1 MTLKQGMYHRK
12 QAFKNLREA
21 AKKEREGKRAEADI
35 LRAWSAGHFRKAA
48 EYLYLAPQE
57 FREKFPATAALWK

>member
-1 MTLKQGMYHRK
+1 MTLKQGMDHRK

-21 AKKEREGKRAEADI
+21 AKKEREGKRAEANI

-48 EYLYLAPQE
+48 EFPYLAPQE
-57 FREKFPATAALWK
+57 FRDMFPATAALRK

>member
-1 MTLKQGMYHRK
+1 MTLKQEMAHRT
-12 QAFKNLREA
+12 QAFTNLREA

-48 EYLYLAPQE
+48 ELLNSS
-57 FREKFPATAALWK
+57 T

>member
-1 MTLKQGMYHRK
+1 MTLKQEVDHRK

-35 LRAWSAGHFRKAA
+35 LRAWSASHFRKAA
-48 EYLYLAPQE
+48 EYLHLAPQE
-57 FREKFPATAALWK
+57 FRDMFPATAALWK